1 MPGKPK
7 RPSSSKAQP
16 PKKHKPNPRPP
27 QPKKTWYNADL
38 IQIKLTD
45 IANGGYALGLHQKRP
60 VFVPYSIPGETV
72 EARITR
78 RDEKVM
84 FAEGVRLLVSSGDR
98 ITPQCQHFGPGRC
111 RNCQWQHMNYPA
123 QLLLKHD
130 ILADQLGR
138 VGKFPDAVLA
148 PVLKRT
154 LPAAQLWGYQHQT
167 TLERMADGGLGFMRT
182 DGQSIEPLVLC
193 HTLHPDLQ
201 ALYETLDIDFPE
213 MRRITLQRGSDG
225 ATMLLLEMTTENV
238 PELAADFATSVNV
251 LLPNN
256 EPANLIGDTAV
267 QYVVGERPFRV
278 TAGSFFRANVPQI
291 NTLISEVLKVLPL
304 TNRAKVLDLYAGVG
318 VFSAFLA
325 ARVSLVTLV
334 ESYPP
339 AVSDADVNLA
349 AFENVDV
356 VEGAVEEV
364 LLSLI
369 EAQVKYEAAIVDP
382 PGSGMS
388 QAALA
393 ALLQLAPHSIVYIG
407 SNPASLARDCQHFAK
422 NGYQVRHIQPIDFAP
437 QTYYVETIV
446 LMQKA

>member
-7 RPSSSKAQP
+7 RPSSGKTQP
-16 PKKHKPNPRPP
+16 PRKPRPTP
-27 QPKKTWYNADL
+27 RQSQKKPWYNADL
-38 IQIKLTD
+38 VEIKLTD
-45 IANGGYALGLHQKRP
+45 IANGGYALGLHNKRP
-60 VFVPYSIPGETV
+60 VFVAYSIPGETV

-78 RDEKVM
+78 RDEKVS
-84 FAEGVRLLVSSGDR
+84 FAEGVRLIAASGDR
-98 ITPQCQHFGPGRC
+98 IAPQCQHFGPGRC
-111 RNCQWQHMNYPA
+111 RNCQWQHIKYPA

-138 VGKFPDAVLA
+138 VGKFPDSVLA

-154 LPAAQLWGYQHQT
+154 LPAAQLWGYQHQM
-167 TLERMADGGLGFMRT
+167 TLERSPNGGLGFMRT
-182 DGQSIEPLVLC
+182 DGQGIEPLVMC
-193 HTLHPDLQ
+193 HILHPDLQ

-238 PELAADFATSVNV
+238 PELAADFATSINV
-251 LLPNN
+251 LLPDN

-267 QYVVGERPFRV
+267 HYEVGDRVFRV

-291 NTLISEVLKVLPL
+291 STLVGEILKLLPL
-304 TNRAKVLDLYAGVG
+304 TDKAKVLDLYAGVG

-325 ARVSLVTLV
+325 ARVSLVTLI

-356 VEGAVEEV
+356 VEGTVEEV
-364 LLSLI
+364 LGSLM
-369 EAQVKYEAAIVDP
+369 ETNEKYDAAIADAP
-382 PGSGMS
+382 SSGMS
-388 QAALA
+388 KEALQALIE
-393 ALLQLAPHSIVYIG
+393 LAPRHILYIS
-407 SNPASLARDCQHFAK
+407 SNPAALARDCQNLTKA
-422 NGYQVRHIQPIDFAP
+422 GYQFRHIQPIDFAP
-437 QTYYVETIV
+437 QTYYVETIA
-446 LMQKA
+446 LMEKT